1 MGTRFML
8 AILLIFLSWAAA
20 PHDAA
25 DVDRAWTVLKEG
37 VENKSS
43 ERRAKA
49 VHALGLLTN
58 NQRAREWAEKALQD
72 PNADVRVEAA
82 KALGQMGAISA
93 RPKLRNQLND
103 TEIKVV
109 LAAANSL
116 YVLKD
121 PAAYEVFY
129 ALLRGERKS
138 SVGLVQTQVERL
150 KNRREMEKLAFET
163 GIGFVPF
170 GSMGYEAWKT
180 VTHDDST
187 PVRVA
192 AAAKL
197 AHDPDPKSGEGLAG
211 SCADKKWQIRAA
223 SAEAIANRGDPALL
237 QAVIPLLLD
246 GNDTV
251 RSEAASAVIRLSAPH
266 IRPGRFHK

>member
-1 MGTRFML
+1 ML
-8 AILLIFLSWAAA
+8 AILLIFLSRAATPQDAAA
-20 PHDAA
+20 
-25 DVDRAWTVLKEG
+25 VDRAWTVLKEG
-37 VENKSS
+37 VDNKSS
-43 ERRAKA
+43 TRRAKT
-49 VHALGLLTN
+49 VHALGVLTN
-58 NQRAREWAEKALQD
+58 NQRAREWAERALTD

-103 TEIKVV
+103 NETRVV

-116 YVLKD
+116 YLLKD
-121 PAAYEVFY
+121 PAAYDVFY
-129 ALLRGERKS
+129 ALLTGERKS
-138 SVGLVQTQVERL
+138 SAGLVETQVARL
-150 KNRREMEKLAFET
+150 KNRREMERLAFET

-180 VTHDDST
+180 VTHDDAT

-197 AHDPDPKSGEGLAG
+197 AHDPDPTASEALAG
-211 SCADKKWQIRAA
+211 GCKDKKWQIRAA

-237 QAVIPLLLD
+237 QSVIPLLAD
-246 GNDTV
+246 ENDTV
-251 RSEAASAVIRLSAPH
+251 RSEAASAVIRLSAPQ

>member
-1 MGTRFML
+1 
-8 AILLIFLSWAAA
+8 
-20 PHDAA
+20 
-25 DVDRAWTVLKEG
+25 
-37 VENKSS
+37 
-43 ERRAKA
+43 
-49 VHALGLLTN
+49 
-58 NQRAREWAEKALQD
+58 
-72 PNADVRVEAA
+72 
-82 KALGQMGAISA
+82 MGAISA

-103 TEIKVV
+103 NETRVV

-116 YVLKD
+116 YLLKD
-121 PAAYEVFY
+121 PAAYDVFY
-129 ALLRGERKS
+129 ALLTGERKS
-138 SVGLVQTQVERL
+138 SAGVVETQLDRL
-150 KNRREMEKLAFET
+150 KNRREMERLAFET

-180 VTHDDST
+180 VTHDDAT

-197 AHDPDPKSGEGLAG
+197 AHDPDPKSGEALAE
-211 SCADKKWQIRAA
+211 SCTDSKWQIRAA

-237 QAVIPLLLD
+237 QALITLLSD

-251 RSEAASAVIRLSAPH
+251 RSEAAAAVIRLSGPH